1 MTRPLLIS
9 DCDEVLLH
17 MVQHFAEWL
26 SSEYAIDF
34 IPQAS
39 DFSRSMHYRDSGEPV
54 DRERMWLLLDG
65 FFKTEMHRQTLVPGA
80 LEALGRIEEVADIVI
95 LTNLG
100 DHFHASRV
108 SQLDRHG
115 IRHHVVCNMGGKGP
129 AVTRLLK
136 DRTPT
141 STVFVDDIPLHH
153 ESVAEH
159 APDVWRL
166 HMIADAHMA
175 RLIPPA
181 PAAHSRIDDWSEAAD
196 WIIDRLSQPAKKR

>member
-17 MVQHFAEWL
+17 MVQHFADWL
-26 SSEYAIDF
+26 SSEHAIDF
-34 IPQAS
+34 VPQAE
-39 DFSRSMHYRDSGEPV
+39 DFGRSMRYRSGEAV
-54 DRERMWLLLDG
+54 DREQMWLLLDS

-80 LEALGRIEEVADIVI
+80 LEALGRIDEIADIVI

-100 DHFHASRV
+100 DQFHASRV
-108 SQLDRHG
+108 SQLDGHG

-129 AVTRLLK
+129 AVAKLIH
-136 DRTPT
+136 DRAPPAA
-141 STVFVDDIPLHH
+141 VFVDDISVHH
-153 ESVAEH
+153 SSVADH

-166 HMIADAHMA
+166 HMIADPQMA

-181 PAAHSRIDDWSEAAD
+181 PAAHNRIDDWAEAAD
-196 WIIDRLSQPAKKR
+196 WVIDRLSQPRGKF